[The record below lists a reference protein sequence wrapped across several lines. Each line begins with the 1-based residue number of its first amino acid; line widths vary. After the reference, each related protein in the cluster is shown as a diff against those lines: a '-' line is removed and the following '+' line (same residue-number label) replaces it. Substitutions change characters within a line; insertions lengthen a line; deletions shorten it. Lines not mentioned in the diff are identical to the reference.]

1 MDNYKVEC
9 ESAIRID
16 KYLVSVQNELSR
28 NFIQQLI
35 DDKKI
40 LVNDLPCKSNTKVKN
55 GDVITIADIEIM
67 EIDAKPENIPL
78 DIIYEDNDI
87 IVINKPKGMVVHPS
101 AGNYEHTLVNALLY
115 HCKDLS
121 GINGKIRPGIVHRID
136 KDTTGC
142 IVCCK
147 NDKAHEKI
155 AAQLIDKTCDRYL
168 LALVEGVIEHE
179 SGVIDAPIGRDR
191 SDRKKMCVTDVNSK
205 DAVTNFDVVE
215 RFENYTLVRCKL
227 ETGRTHQIRVH
238 MQFIKHPVVGD
249 EVYGYRKTLK
259 NTNGQVLHAY
269 KKQLINPT
277 TNELM
282 TFTAELP
289 EYFRA
294 LLEILRG
301 ENNA

>member
-1 MDNYKVEC
+1 M
-9 ESAIRID
+9 
-16 KYLVSVQNELSR
+16 
-28 NFIQQLI
+28 
-35 DDKKI
+35 
-40 LVNDLPCKSNTKVKN
+40 
-55 GDVITIADIEIM
+55 
-67 EIDAKPENIPL
+67 
-78 DIIYEDNDI
+78 
-87 IVINKPKGMVVHPS
+87 
-101 AGNYEHTLVNALLY
+101 
-115 HCKDLS
+115 
-121 GINGKIRPGIVHRID
+121 
-136 KDTTGC
+136 
-142 IVCCK
+142 
-147 NDKAHEKI
+147 
-155 AAQLIDKTCDRYL
+155 DKTCHREY

-269 KKQLINPT
+269 KLQLIHPT

-294 LLEILRG
+294 LLEELRG

>member
-40 LVNDLPCKSNTKVKN
+40 LVNDLPCKSNTKVNN
-55 GDVITIADIEIM
+55 GDVITIADIELM

-87 IVINKPKGMVVHPS
+87 IVINKPKSMVVHPS

-121 GINGKIRPGIVHRID
+121 GINGKLRPGNVHRIE

-142 IVCCK
+142 MVCC
-147 NDKAHEKI
+147 
-155 AAQLIDKTCDRYL
+155 
-168 LALVEGVIEHE
+168 
-179 SGVIDAPIGRDR
+179 
-191 SDRKKMCVTDVNSK
+191 
-205 DAVTNFDVVE
+205 
-215 RFENYTLVRCKL
+215 
-227 ETGRTHQIRVH
+227 
-238 MQFIKHPVVGD
+238 
-249 EVYGYRKTLK
+249 
-259 NTNGQVLHAY
+259 
-269 KKQLINPT
+269 
-277 TNELM
+277 
-282 TFTAELP
+282 
-289 EYFRA
+289 
-294 LLEILRG
+294 
-301 ENNA
+301 